1 MLKMLFKNWWM
12 ILLKGTLLII
22 FGILA
27 FLRPGITMTSLVI
40 WFAAFMI
47 ADGVISLAA
56 VISNWNSREDKWLL
70 VAEGAL
76 GVLLGILIFRRP
88 VVFEVFI
95 AYLIGFW
102 AIFSGISKIAM
113 AIQLRKEM
121 EGEGWLV
128 LSGIMSILFGII
140 IFAQPMTGIA
150 TLMWI
155 AGTFAVLVGILM
167 IFLSLKL
174 RRSGDL
180 IERRIKDFKSDPLT

>member
-88 VVFEVFI
+88 VIFEVFI

-128 LSGIMSILFGII
+128 LSGILSILFGII

>member
-76 GVLLGILIFRRP
+76 GLLLGILIFRRP
-88 VVFEVFI
+88 GVFEVFI

-128 LSGIMSILFGII
+128 LSGIISIIFGII
-140 IFAQPMTGIA
+140 IYAQPIAGIA

-155 AGTFAVLVGILM
+155 AGTFAILVGILM

-180 IERRIKDFKSDPLT
+180 IERRIKDFKSDQLT

>member
-1 MLKMLFKNWWM
+1 MLFKNWWM

-88 VVFEVFI
+88 VIFEVFI

-155 AGTFAVLVGILM
+155 AGTFAILVGILM

>member
-88 VVFEVFI
+88 VIFEVFI

>member
-88 VVFEVFI
+88 VIFEVFI

-128 LSGIMSILFGII
+128 LSGILSILFGII

-155 AGTFAVLVGILM
+155 AGTFAILVGILM

>member
-155 AGTFAVLVGILM
+155 AGTFAILVGILM

>member
-128 LSGIMSILFGII
+128 LSGILSILFGII